1 MAETKARKIAGLI
14 DNTGDVKT
22 LHLDNV
28 PNAVGIVGTQVYSS
42 PSSLP
47 TTGLSSGDQA
57 FVTSNQRLYITNGA
71 GWYNVAAINA
81 TPRFTTSPNATYDL
95 SNDLSATVITMV
107 AQDSDGQS
115 VTYSATDSGMAGIA
129 TVSND
134 SGVFTI
140 TPLTDSAGGTVGTFT
155 LTFTATDGI
164 GIASVLSTFTL
175 SFGPDWSST
184 PTLTAVTASD
194 GASGDYFG
202 ESMDISGDGAYA
214 IISASANDDTASA
227 SGSAY
232 VYTVDGSSAFAQ
244 QAKLN
249 SSDPTGNVY
258 FGDTCKLNTDGT
270 YAIIGARGETNAS
283 GTAVGAAYIFT
294 RSGTSW
300 SQQAKISPTSALDN
314 GDHFGRPC
322 AISGDGTYAAISA
335 TNYSHTAY
343 QTGRVYI
350 YTRSGT
356 SWSQQAA
363 IESPTVGTSAHQNF
377 GQAIAI
383 NSDGTYLVASTLYT
397 SKAWVFTRSGT
408 SWSQQDELDYSDA
421 YNTYDRFGGA
431 NHAIALSGNNYC
443 IVGAHDEDGGAG
455 DGTTD
460 KGAAYVFTR
469 SGSTWSQQAKLV
481 ASDGAAGAKFGYSV
495 DFNSDATLAAVGAR
509 SATINGA
516 SGAGA
521 IYVFSRDGTT
531 WTQVAKLDRGSNA
544 GVNNKTGQT
553 CAIAPNGNFVIS
565 SVPYVT
571 NGTTY
576 VWDV

>member
-14 DNTGDVKT
+14 DNSGDVKV

-28 PNAVGIVGTQVYSS
+28 PNAVGVVGTQVYSS
-42 PSSLP
+42 PSALP

-71 GWYNVAAINA
+71 GWYNVAAINS

-175 SFGPDWSST
+175 EFGPNWGST
-184 PTLTAVTASD
+184 PTITTVTASD
-194 GASGDYFG
+194 GAASDYFG
-202 ESMDISGDGAYA
+202 ETLDISSDGAYS
-214 IISASANDDTASA
+214 IIGAPGDGTNVGA
-227 SGSAY
+227 AY
-232 VYTVDGSSAFAQ
+232 VYTVNASAAFTQ
-244 QAKLN
+244 QAKLVATDASN
-249 SSDPTGNVY
+249 NVY
-258 FGDTCKLNTDGT
+258 FGKGVSLSSDGT
-270 YAIIGARGETNAS
+270 YALVGARVETNTS
-283 GTAVGAAYIFT
+283 GTAVGAAYVFI

-300 SQQAKISPTSALDN
+300 SQQVKISPTSDLES
-314 GDHFGRPC
+314 GDHFGAAT
-322 AISGDGTYAAISA
+322 AISGDGLYAAVGA
-335 TNYSHTAY
+335 ANYNHTAY

-377 GQAIAI
+377 GYAIDM
-383 NSDGTYLVASTLYT
+383 NSDGTYLAAGSLYT
-397 SKAWVFTRSGT
+397 SKAYIFTRSGST
-408 SWSQQDELDYSDA
+408 WSQQDELDYSDA
-421 YNTYDRFGGA
+421 YDTYDRFGA
-431 NHAIALSGNNYC
+431 AIALNGNNYC
-443 IVGAHDEDGGAG
+443 IVGAHQEDGGSGNPAA
-455 DGTTD
+455 D

-469 SGSTWSQQAKLV
+469 SGTTWTQQAKLV
-481 ASDGAAGAKFGYSV
+481 ASDGVAGDKFGYSV
-495 DFNSDATLAAVGAR
+495 AFNTDATFAAVGANAAHIG
-509 SATINGA
+509 SVAN
-516 SGAGA
+516 AGA
-521 IYVFSRDGTT
+521 VYIFKRDGTS
-531 WTQVAKLDRGSNA
+531 WSQVGKLDRGASA
-544 GVNNKTGQT
+544 ASGQNIGT
-553 CAIAPNGNFVIS
+553 VVGISADGKYVLSTEAYNGQG
-565 SVPYVT
+565 Y
-571 NGTTY
+571 GY